1 MTSDSDIPYMHRFPF
16 GDDVVDRLLSGSLTS
31 TTAPDGFGPVAALF
45 EAATGPA
52 TAGELAQAEAFAAAA
67 VAASAVQEAVPG
79 AAWNRSR
86 LKKLTS
92 AKAVAVAT
100 TLALGFSTAAAA
112 ATGSLPGQGSSHP
125 SSNAAHGQTTAA
137 ANHATTTTSST
148 TTTTTTNTPPVT
160 ANTTNTANTT
170 QTSTSSI
177 PTTGP
182 ANQSAQFGLCTAFLN
197 GQKHITTADSTTSLP
212 PQYSSTAFK
221 ALIAQNGSV
230 AATKTYCEGVVN
242 APPTGANGDTNS
254 SGDNGANGDNSQG
267 KPATPGNSTTH
278 NTSGGKPASTGPP
291 SINTHANTT
300 PGKPASSHLNLAPG
314 ASHPR

>member
-1 MTSDSDIPYMHRFPF
+1 MHRFPF

-31 TTAPDGFGPVAALF
+31 TTAPEGYRSVAALF

-52 TAGELAQAEAFAAAA
+52 TSGELAQAEAFAAAA
-67 VAASAVQEAVPG
+67 VAVSAVQEVVPG

-86 LKKLTS
+86 LKKLMS

-112 ATGSLPGQGSSHP
+112 ATGSLPGQSSSHP
-125 SSNAAHGQTTAA
+125 ASNAAGAQTAA
-137 ANHATTTTSST
+137 ASNHHSSTTTSST
-148 TTTTTTNTPPVT
+148 STTSTTIAGTLVV
-160 ANTTNTANTT
+160 AANTANIPR
-170 QTSTSSI
+170 TSTSSI

-197 GQKHITTADSTTSLP
+197 GQNHISTSGGTTSLP

-230 AATKTYCEGVVN
+230 AATATYCHGVVT
-242 APPTGANGDTNS
+242 AHQTSTGTGANGTH
-254 SGDNGANGDNSQG
+254 SQG
-267 KPATPGNSTTH
+267 KPANPGNSTTH
-278 NTSGGKPASTGPP
+278 NPSGGKPANTGKPTT
-291 SINTHANTT
+291 NTHANTT
-300 PGKPASSHLNLAPG
+300 PGKPASALHN
-314 ASHPR
+314 